1 MDIYSIDQFQCGLGA
16 SDATNNEGQQTA
28 FRAGQI
34 RVRERC
40 RALVPEQPGQAGRAT
55 TRAGESVSG
64 RSAINDDTGRSAI
77 DDNTGSTFRL
87 TCDHRAPHSVGP
99 GRPGEASTTAQTHHR
114 GHQGGDSGSDDTNA
128 CLGRRTGG
136 AELPGGAARRRPAAV
151 VADQYAPERQRRD
164 AAGDPGAK

>member
-1 MDIYSIDQFQCGLGA
+1 MDIYSIYQFQCGLGA

-64 RSAINDDTGRSAI
+64 RSAI

-87 TCDHRAPHSVGP
+87 TCDHRAPHSVGS
-99 GRPGEASTTAQTHHR
+99 GRPGEASTTAQ
-114 GHQGGDSGSDDTNA
+114 
-128 CLGRRTGG
+128 
-136 AELPGGAARRRPAAV
+136 
-151 VADQYAPERQRRD
+151 
-164 AAGDPGAK
+164 